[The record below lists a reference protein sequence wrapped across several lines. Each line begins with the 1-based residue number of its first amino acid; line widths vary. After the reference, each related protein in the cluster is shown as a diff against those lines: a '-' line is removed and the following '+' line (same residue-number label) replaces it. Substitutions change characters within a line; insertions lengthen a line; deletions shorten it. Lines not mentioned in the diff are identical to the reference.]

1 MSGPC
6 RTAAAREIYR
16 FHCKG
21 AEEVAFG
28 QNSGG
33 CGSVFE
39 SALVSG
45 GLIDC
50 AYRSLTE
57 RNWVGHTTR
66 VSIEIRD
73 DFLFT

>member
-6 RTAAAREIYR
+6 RTAREIYR
-16 FHCKG
+16 FPCKG
-21 AEEVAFG
+21 IEEVAFG
-28 QNSGG
+28 KNSGG
-33 CGSVFE
+33 CGSSFE

-50 AYRSLTE
+50 TYRSLTE

-66 VSIEIRD
+66 VSIKIRD
-73 DFLFT
+73 GFLFT

>member
-6 RTAAAREIYR
+6 RTAREIYR
-16 FHCKG
+16 FPCKG
-21 AEEVAFG
+21 ADSEEVAFG

-33 CGSVFE
+33 CGSFFE

-50 AYRSLTE
+50 TYRSLTE

-73 DFLFT
+73 G